1 MLTHSQALAEAKRR
15 FGDGPAA
22 QARINAFMET
32 WRGHTCRA
40 RRHSTQADMLGQGR
54 RSRRRGR

>member
-22 QARINAFMET
+22 QARVHSFMES
-32 WRGHTCRA
+32 WRGHTSRTA
-40 RRHSTQADMLGQGR
+40 RTTTQAYQFGRGR
-54 RSRRRGR
+54 RTRRRR